1 MKHKY
6 WLEAVLLC
14 GVMQSTPAQSILKN
28 KDEKE
33 LSLLLNEVV
42 VTGTGTEHYLK
53 DAPVQ
58 TEVLTGKALE
68 QYQARSIDDL
78 LSGLSPSLTFHD
90 GDMGSHIQLNGL
102 NNDYIL
108 IMINGKRMNGD
119 IGGQNDL
126 NQLNPANIERIEIVK
141 GAASS
146 LYGSDAIAGVINII
160 TKRSREKMELTST
173 TRVGEH
179 GDVRQSASFG
189 FNYGKLKS
197 VTGINFRHTD
207 GWRNTDMQWD
217 QNQLKPGSTM
227 LTVNRSSNYT
237 LSENLEWQVNRKLN
251 LTAEGTYYERWVM
264 RTHGPWKYLPND
276 FYYRNYTFAAGSRYK
291 LNGRNYLTAD
301 LSYGRYGYFY
311 DYKLKDI
318 ADYFKDGDRITYY
331 PDQRIKQS
339 IQQQVLAQVKGIF
352 YFGDRHILNTGIEY
366 QYNRLESPHH
376 IAGDIA
382 SVYTLAAYAQEEWTA
397 TSNLILTA
405 GVRGTQHKETGL
417 NLSPKVSA
425 LYKAGNFNLRAS
437 YAMGFKAPTIKE
449 LYYEHTGS
457 IGGSSLTAYHGNT
470 DLKAQTSQYTSISVE
485 YAGSKFQAS
494 LTGYANFIRNMI
506 ELVEIKVTPEEKLL
520 EIEKSKKYTNLTKAR
535 IYGMD
540 FTFNYRPTKDI
551 MLGGGYSYAD
561 PKAQYAADTGDNY
574 MKYLYIDATSNH
586 NATLNATWQ
595 HTWHCYRFG
604 LGVYGRYQSTRH
616 YVNDN
621 DADGFQTWRI
631 NTAHTLMKMRHWTL
645 TMNIGVDNLFNYVDR
660 TPFGRN
666 RATSTPGR
674 NFYAS
679 ALIKFKNGGGAK

>member
-1 MKHKY
+1 MKYKY
-6 WLEAVLLC
+6 WLGVTLLC
-14 GVMQSTPAQSILKN
+14 AMQNAVAQSIL

-58 TEVLTGKALE
+58 TEVISGKALE

-78 LSGLSPSLTFHD
+78 LSGLSPSLTFRD

-160 TKRSREKMELTST
+160 TKRNREKMELTST
-173 TRVGEH
+173 TRVGQH
-179 GDVRQSASFG
+179 GDVRESTSFG
-189 FNYGKLKS
+189 ISLGKLKS
-197 VTGINFRHTD
+197 VTGVNVRHTD

-217 QNQLKPGSTM
+217 QNQLKSGSTM
-227 LTVNRSSNYT
+227 LTVNRSTNYT
-237 LSENLEWQVNRKLN
+237 LSENLEWQVNKKLN
-251 LTAEGTYYERWVM
+251 LTAEATYYERWVM
-264 RTHGPWKYLPND
+264 RSHGAWKYLPND
-276 FYYRNYTFAAGSRYK
+276 FYYRNYTFDAGSKYK
-291 LNGRNYLTAD
+291 LNRRNYITAD
-301 LSYGRYGYFY
+301 LTYGRYGYFY

-318 ADYFKDGDRITYY
+318 TDYFKDGDRITYY
-331 PDQRIKQS
+331 PGQRIKQS
-339 IQQQVLAQVKGIF
+339 IQQQVLAQAKGIF
-352 YFGDRHILNTGIEY
+352 YFGEEHILNTGIEY
-366 QYNRLESPHH
+366 QFNRLESPHH
-376 IAGDIA
+376 IKNDLA

-397 TSNLILTA
+397 TPNLILTA
-405 GVRGTQHKETGL
+405 GARATQHKETGL
-417 NLSPKVSA
+417 NISPKISG
-425 LYKAGNFNLRAS
+425 LYKAGDFNLRTS

-449 LYYEHTGS
+449 LYYNYTGS
-457 IGGSSLTAYHGNT
+457 IGGGSLTAYHGNT
-470 DLKAQTSQYTSISVE
+470 DLKAQSSNYASVSIE
-485 YAGSKFQAS
+485 YVGNKFQAS
-494 LTGYANFIRNMI
+494 LTGYANYLRNMI
-506 ELVEIKVTPEEKLL
+506 ELVEIKVIPEEKLN
-520 EIEKSKKYTNLTKAR
+520 EIEKSKRYTNLTKAR

-540 FTFNYRPTKDI
+540 FTFNYRPNKSI
-551 MLGGGYSYAD
+551 ALGGGYSYAD
-561 PKAQYAADTGDNY
+561 PKAQYADAGDNY
-574 MKYLYIDATSNH
+574 MKYIPIDATSNH

-595 HTWHCYRFG
+595 HSWSRYRLG

-631 NTAHTLMKMRHWTL
+631 NTAHSLLKTKSWSL
-645 TMNIGVDNLFNYVDR
+645 TMNVGVDNLFDYVDR

-679 ALIKFKNGGGAK
+679 ALIKFKNK

>member
-1 MKHKY
+1 MLTDEYVKRVYAQVEKRDGDQPEFLQAVREVFESLQPVVEKHPEYEKAGV
-6 WLEAVLLC
+6 LERLVEPERVVKFRVAWTDDEGKVQVNRGYRIQFNSAIGPYKGGLRFHPTVNE
-14 GVMQSTPAQSILKN
+14 GVIKFLGFEQILKN
-28 KDEKE
+28 
-33 LSLLLNEVV
+33 SLTTLPMGGGKGGSDFDPKGKSDNEVMKFCQSFMTELQRHIGQDTDIPAGDIGV
-42 VTGTGTEHYLK
+42 GGREIGYLFGQYKRLRDEFTGT
-53 DAPVQ
+53 
-58 TEVLTGKALE
+58 LTGKGRDWGGSPLRPEATGYGVCYFAEEMLATRNERFEGKTVCISGSGNVAQYACQKATALGAKVVTLSDSSGCIHDPE
-68 QYQARSIDDL
+68 GIDAAKL
-78 LSGLSPSLTFHD
+78 
-90 GDMGSHIQLNGL
+90 
-102 NNDYIL
+102 DY
-108 IMINGKRMNGD
+108 
-119 IGGQNDL
+119 
-126 NQLNPANIERIEIVK
+126 V
-141 GAASS
+141 
-146 LYGSDAIAGVINII
+146 
-160 TKRSREKMELTST
+160 MELKNIF
-173 TRVGEH
+173 RGRIKEYA
-179 GDVRQSASFG
+179 DRYPSA
-189 FNYGKLKS
+189 
-197 VTGINFRHTD
+197 
-207 GWRNTDMQWD
+207 
-217 QNQLKPGSTM
+217 
-227 LTVNRSSNYT
+227 
-237 LSENLEWQVNRKLN
+237 
-251 LTAEGTYYERWVM
+251 
-264 RTHGPWKYLPND
+264 
-276 FYYRNYTFAAGSRYK
+276 
-291 LNGRNYLTAD
+291 
-301 LSYGRYGYFY
+301 
-311 DYKLKDI
+311 
-318 ADYFKDGDRITYY
+318 TYY
-331 PDQRIKQS
+331 PGQRIKQS

-485 YAGSKFQAS
+485 YAGNKFQAS

-535 IYGMD
+535 IYGID

-574 MKYLYIDATSNH
+574 MKFLYIDATSNH

-595 HTWHCYRFG
+595 HTWRCYRLG